1 MPMVCLGQ
9 NSKPVGTIII
19 PAVVTD
25 NQPVPD
31 LTRDANCRKFSVNG
45 ADLSLEGDQVKAN
58 IILSIVPMTVRA
70 LEVGGDYYLWDS
82 KNIVR
87 ELPIT
92 NLPENKFGSQSVLR
106 PVHTAHDNMCRIS
119 SGESCLEKKIFWM
132 ILPVIPAHAHS
143 NLSL

>member
-19 PAVVTD
+19 PAIVTY

-31 LTRDANCRKFSVNG
+31 LIRDANCRKFSVNG

-58 IILSIVPMTVRA
+58 IILSILPMTVRA
-70 LEVGGDYYLWDS
+70 LEVGGDYSLWDS

-87 ELPIT
+87 EFPST
-92 NLPENKFGSQSVLR
+92 SLPE
-106 PVHTAHDNMCRIS
+106 
-119 SGESCLEKKIFWM
+119 KK
-132 ILPVIPAHAHS
+132 LVRKVC
-143 NLSL
+143 